1 MQALKSIRRYISPK
15 RPHICFV
22 NENLTGVKEVILN
35 ISTPRGKVVL
45 ALANQ
50 TISHRRLEGTG
61 RTRLMISDTPKGVQQ
76 LTEEQERYSKCMQFN
91 GGHDT
96 LAYGHHCRRNN
107 ILRKSYN
114 SLVSSFKLHKDKD
127 HMKKLYNKKYKPE
140 YSIPIVEDALA
151 LTNLSKV
158 VYFYDSNFA
167 LRSIDAESDTCI
179 IQKVYKTVPKKK
191 AGNTQ
196 PRVRGFVSNRHKAL
210 NSQYTKTRNEFLI
223 NHVPKEISIL

>member
-1 MQALKSIRRYISPK
+1 MQVLKSIRRYISPK

-45 ALANQ
+45 AIVNQ
-50 TISHRRLEGTG
+50 CIAHHRLEGSNN
-61 RTRLMISDTPKGVQQ
+61 TRLLIQDTPKGLQS
-76 LTEEQERYSKCMQFN
+76 LMEEDARYSKCMEFN
-91 GGHDT
+91 GGHDA
-96 LAYGHHCRRNN
+96 LAHWHHCRRKN

-114 SLVSSFKLHKDKD
+114 SYVSSFKIHKDKD
-127 HMKKLYNKKYKPE
+127 YMKQTYNKKYKPV
-140 YSIPIVEDALA
+140 YSIPVVSDTLA
-151 LTNLSKV
+151 FTNLSKV

-167 LRSIDAESDTCI
+167 LRSIDAESDTCV
-179 IQKVYKTVPKKK
+179 IQKVYKIVPKKK

-210 NSQYTKTRNEFLI
+210 NSQFTKTRNELLI